1 MTSDSELIRFAAAL
15 GETMLVSGAETYRVE
30 DTIERILSV
39 GRRRDPET
47 FVTTTG
53 IFVCIKQDDD
63 TPLTV
68 VKRVKGRS
76 TNLEKVTAANA
87 LSRDFTEG
95 RITLNEAILRLNG
108 INKIASYKAI
118 KVILGY
124 GVVGG
129 GFAFMLGSSI
139 TDSICAFAIGFILG
153 VAMHFFKKNRS
164 EVLFGGFLGGFLI
177 AASAVA
183 FVKSGI
189 GGDINGI
196 IIGAAMP
203 LVPGV
208 AATTAIRDIMEG
220 DYVSG
225 VSRLMEAVLTA
236 VAIAGGAGIALN
248 ILGGVGL

>member
-1 MTSDSELIRFAAAL
+1 MKSDSELIRFAASL
-15 GETMLVSGAETYRVE
+15 GEIMLISGAETYRVE

-39 GRRRDPET
+39 GKQREPET

-63 TPLTV
+63 APLTI
-68 VKRVKGRS
+68 VKRVKSRN

-95 RITLNEAILRLNG
+95 KVNLDEAFLRLDEIKNIGSSSG
-108 INKIASYKAI
+108 ILFM
-118 KVILGY
+118 LGCA
-124 GVVGG
+124 VVGG
-129 GFAFMLGSSI
+129 GFAFMLESSVK
-139 TDSICAFAIGFILG
+139 DSICAFIVGFILG
-153 VAMHFFKKNRS
+153 IAMHFFNKKRS
-164 EVLFGGFLGGFLI
+164 EVLFGGFLGGVVITVSAFALI
-177 AASAVA
+177 KMGLGS
-183 FVKSGI
+183 
-189 GGDINGI
+189 DINGI

-225 VSRLMEAVLTA
+225 VSRMMEALLTA
-236 VAIAGGAGIALN
+236 VAIAGGVGIALN
-248 ILGGVGL
+248 ILGGVVV